1 MIDISTIAR
10 SYAKALFNFAKS
22 YKKIEFWNKL
32 IIKIEEIIKK
42 ISIKYPN
49 ILIYSKYSVLPN
61 IELIEIIINSLKEYS
76 NNHVKNFVSILVIK
90 KRLFLLSEIIT
101 QFHMMKNKYEN
112 INNIKI
118 ISAYTLTN
126 QQLNDLISILEK
138 KFNFKL
144 RASVI
149 IDKNLIGGLNL
160 IIKDKVFDFSIYT
173 KLKKLHST
181 LMIY

>member
-10 SYAKALFNFAKS
+10 PYSKALFNFAKD

-32 IIKIEEIIKK
+32 ITKIEKIIKK

-49 ILIYSKYSVLPN
+49 ILIFSKYSVLPN
-61 IELIEIIINSLKEYS
+61 VELIKIITNALKKYS

-90 KRLFLLSEIIT
+90 KRLFLLPEIII
-101 QFHMMKNKYEN
+101 QFNIMKNKYEN
-112 INNIKI
+112 VNNIKI
-118 ISAYTLTN
+118 VSAYTLTN
-126 QQLNDLISILEK
+126 EQLSDLIFCLEK

-149 IDKNLIGGLNL
+149 IDKSLIGGLRL

-181 LMIY
+181 LMIH